1 MLWALGYVDELSY
14 PDFNCDVKK
23 FVSIIADSK
32 SQDLSEILDEADLIN
47 RLH

>member
-1 MLWALGYVDELSY
+1 MLWASGYVDELSD

-23 FVSIIADSK
+23 FVSIITDSK
-32 SQDLSEILDEADLIN
+32 SQDLSEILDEADLIY